1 MNGRGL
7 YQRRS
12 DILCTDFTKL
22 TTQARKVTM
31 RPMHHNISP
40 HVYVAATLGTALS
53 FFALFMQWGF
63 QPDYFY
69 LPILALAAIYGLIN
83 LVHQGK
89 GLSDF
94 CIETRPDFASLLR
107 RALARYLVWLPIIYI
122 AAHAYRM
129 VPYYNSEETQPA
141 LFFFDML
148 LKLYLVGGM
157 PYFLITLAIKSSRV
171 EDFYDPA
178 VRIIHMI
185 KQTLYRVLL
194 RKDRLSLL
202 QVFKK
207 RYNRKVLLNLVMRAY
222 FIPIMVSQVNVMLNQ
237 SVLST
242 ANHFND
248 FSLLTVLFWLAAML
262 WLCDVINASVAYGIE
277 SRWLEN
283 RTRSIDLSITG
294 WAVCLFCYYPLNNIT
309 GSLLPFAYTVVN
321 NDPSSLLVP
330 ELGFL
335 YGVKILEISL
345 LALHV
350 YIDVSL
356 GTSVANISLKKLQT
370 TGPYGVV
377 RHPGTTTKLAF
388 WLLIS
393 AGYSAFWSWPI
404 ILGQLAWSALYIG
417 RALTEER
424 HLRQHQ
430 EYREYMKKVRYR
442 FIPGLF

>member
-1 MNGRGL
+1 MH
-7 YQRRS
+7 
-12 DILCTDFTKL
+12 
-22 TTQARKVTM
+22 A
-31 RPMHHNISP
+31 MHHNISP
-40 HVYVAATLGTALS
+40 HIYVAASLGTALS

-69 LPILALAAIYGLIN
+69 LPILALAIIYGLIN

-94 CIETRPDFASLLR
+94 RIETRPDFAGLLR
-107 RALARYLVWLPIIYI
+107 RAFARYLVWLPIFYF

-129 VPYYNSEETQPA
+129 TPYYDSESIQPA
-141 LFFFDML
+141 LFYFDVL
-148 LKLYLVGGM
+148 LKLYLVGGL
-157 PYFLITLAIKSSRV
+157 PYFLFTLAIKSSRV

-185 KQTLYRVLL
+185 KQTLYRVFL
-194 RKDRLSLL
+194 RKGRLSLIR
-202 QVFKK
+202 VFKK

-222 FIPIMVSQVNVMLNQ
+222 FIPIMVSQVYVMLNQ
-237 SVLST
+237 SVQFA
-242 ANHFND
+242 ANRFND
-248 FSLLTVLFWLAAML
+248 FSFITVLLWLTAIL

-309 GSLLPFAYTVVN
+309 SSMFPFAYTVVT
-321 NDPSSLLVP
+321 NDLNSLLVP
-330 ELGFL
+330 ELGFF
-335 YGVKILEISL
+335 YAVKILEISL

-350 YIDVSL
+350 YIDLSL

-388 WLLIS
+388 WVLIS
-393 AGYSAFWSWPI
+393 ACYSAFWSWPI

-417 RALTEER
+417 RAITEER
-424 HLRQHQ
+424 HLRQHE

-442 FIPGLF
+442 FIPGLL